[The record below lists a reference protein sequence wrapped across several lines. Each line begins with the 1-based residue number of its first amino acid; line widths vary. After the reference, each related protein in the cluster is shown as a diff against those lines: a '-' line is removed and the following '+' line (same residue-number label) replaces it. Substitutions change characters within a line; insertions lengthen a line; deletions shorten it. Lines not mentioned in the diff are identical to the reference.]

1 MSIKLSSLNR
11 LPDTERRILLEQF
24 NDTKTTYPREATLIS
39 LFEAQ
44 AKRSCDRV
52 ALRYEHTEMTYAS
65 LNSKANRLALYL
77 RQQGVKP
84 NQVVGI
90 LFSRSPGMVISILAV
105 LKAGGA
111 YMPIDPEY
119 PKERIQYMLED
130 SKAQFCITE
139 EQEYLP
145 EEMSIKAIVPDLL
158 DDDGKEGNYA
168 TNPEQVNRPSDLA
181 YIIYTS
187 GSTGKPKGV
196 MIEHSNVVRLLFNDR
211 NLFDFTKEDV
221 WTLFHSF
228 CFDFSVWEMYGAL
241 LYGARLIIVPLN
253 VTREPAQFLSLLQKE
268 QVTILNQTP
277 TAFYRM
283 AKLEVQSDLDTPLAV
298 RKVIFGGEALQPI
311 QLLEWKKK
319 YPQAQLIN
327 MYGITETTV
336 HVTYKEMEWDD
347 IQGKT
352 SNIGK
357 PIPTLQI
364 YILDEQRELVP
375 IGVEGEIYVGGE
387 GLARGYLNREELT
400 AERFVPH
407 PFAPS
412 QRLYRTGDLARWQ
425 MNGELEYLG
434 RIDHQVK
441 IRGFRIELGE
451 IETRLLEI
459 DGIQQAVVTVREGDT
474 GESVLCAY
482 YVSERLQQSKDL
494 RTRLSQHLPQ
504 YMLPAH
510 YIQMKALP
518 MTLSNKVDI
527 RALPAPSDSVTP
539 MDVTDLVMPSHELEW
554 QMLNIWQEM
563 LDNRNMGVECDY
575 FELGGDSIRVIE
587 LISRMNRELGL
598 HIQIADMYDYPTIRE
613 LARHRASLHAPDNV
627 RNEIEMEL
635 LQMRTEWLANP
646 TLRALLPSNVED
658 VYPMSDIQQGMV
670 FHYMKNE
677 GLGVYHDQFIYQIH
691 EHRIQALNLQ
701 TVMNELIIRHPILRT
716 GFNISDFPVPVQYS
730 CERIHFDIQ
739 EVILDSRDSESIE
752 QEIRN
757 YMELDRKRPFDIQ
770 QAPLWRL
777 VIFTSQEES
786 YVGWIFHHAI
796 LDGWSVAVFMSELLN
811 LYGALKGG
819 EVSA

>member
-158 DDDGKEGNYA
+158 DDDGIDGNYA

-241 LYGARLIIVPLN
+241 LYGARLIIVPLD

-277 TAFYRM
+277 TAFYRI

-336 HVTYKEMEWDD
+336 HVTYKEMKWED

-407 PFAPS
+407 PLAPS

-739 EVILDSRDSESIE
+739 EVLLDSLDSESIE

-770 QAPLWRL
+770 RAPLWRL

>member
-1 MSIKLSSLNR
+1 MSIKLSSLNT

-39 LFEAQ
+39 LFEEQ
-44 AKRSCDRV
+44 AKRSSERV

-65 LNSKANRLALYL
+65 LNNKANRLALYL

-158 DDDGKEGNYA
+158 DDDGIEGNYA
-168 TNPEQVNRPSDLA
+168 TNPKQVNRPSDLA

-241 LYGARLIIVPLN
+241 LYGARLIIVPLD

-277 TAFYRM
+277 TAFYRI

-336 HVTYKEMEWDD
+336 HVTYKEMGWDD

-400 AERFVPH
+400 TERFVPH
-407 PFAPS
+407 PFVPS

-451 IETRLLEI
+451 IESRLLEI

-539 MDVTDLVMPSHELEW
+539 MDVTDLVMPGHELEW

-613 LARHRASLHAPDNV
+613 LAGHRASLHAPDPV

-701 TVMNELIIRHPILRT
+701 TVMNELINRHPILRT
-716 GFNISDFPVPVQYS
+716 GFNISDFPVPVQYT

-739 EVILDSRDSESIE
+739 EVILDSLDSESIE

-770 QAPLWRL
+770 HAPLWRL

>member
-1 MSIKLSSLNR
+1 MSIKLSSLNTM
-11 LPDTERRILLEQF
+11 PDTERRMLLEQF
-24 NDTKTTYPREATLIS
+24 NDTKTTYPLEATLVS
-39 LFEAQ
+39 LFEEQ
-44 AKRSCDRV
+44 AERCSARI
-52 ALRYEHTEMTYAS
+52 ALRYQHTEMTYAT
-65 LNSKANRLALYL
+65 LNSKANRLAIFL
-77 RQQGVKP
+77 RQEGVKP

-139 EQEYLP
+139 EQELLP
-145 EEMSIKAIVPDLL
+145 EEVSIKAIVPDLL
-158 DDDGKEGNYA
+158 DDDGIEGIYA
-168 TNPEQVNRPSDLA
+168 TNPKLVNQPSDLA

-277 TAFYRM
+277 TAFYRI
-283 AKLEVQSDLDTPLAV
+283 AKLEIQSDSHTPLAV

-319 YPQAQLIN
+319 YPQTQLIN

-336 HVTYKEMEWDD
+336 HVTYKEMEWGD

-407 PFAPS
+407 PFAAS

-451 IETRLLEI
+451 IESRLLEI
-459 DGIQQAVVTVREGDT
+459 DGVQQAVVTVREGDT
-474 GESVLCAY
+474 GEGVLCAY
-482 YVSERLQQSKDL
+482 YVSDRFQQSKDL

-510 YIQMKALP
+510 YIQMKTLP
-518 MTLSNKVDI
+518 MTLSNKVDT
-527 RALPAPSDSVTP
+527 RALPAPSNSVTP
-539 MDVTDLVMPSHELEW
+539 TDVTDLVMPSHELEW

-598 HIQIADMYDYPTIRE
+598 HIQISDMYDYPTIRK
-613 LARHRASLHAPDNV
+613 LARHRSALHAPDNV

-646 TLRALLPSNVED
+646 ALRALLPSDVED

-691 EHRIQALNLQ
+691 GHRIQVLNFQ
-701 TVMNELIIRHPILRT
+701 TVMNELISRHPILRT

-730 CERIHFDIQ
+730 CERIDFEIQ
-739 EVILDSRDSESIE
+739 EVVLEHRDTESIE
-752 QEIRN
+752 QEILN
-757 YMELDRKRPFDIQ
+757 YMELDRKRPFDIEH
-770 QAPLWRL
+770 APLWRL
-777 VIFTSQEES
+777 VIFNSTEES

>member
-1 MSIKLSSLNR
+1 MSIKLSSLNTM
-11 LPDTERRILLEQF
+11 PDTERRMLLEQF
-24 NDTKTTYPREATLIS
+24 NDTKTTYPLEATLVS
-39 LFEAQ
+39 LFEEQ
-44 AKRSCDRV
+44 AESCSARI
-52 ALRYEHTEMTYAS
+52 ALRYEHTEMTYAT
-65 LNSKANRLALYL
+65 LNSKANRLAIFL

-139 EQEYLP
+139 DQELLP
-145 EEMSIKAIVPDLL
+145 EDVSIKAIVPDLL
-158 DDDGKEGNYA
+158 DDDQIEGVYA
-168 TNPEQVNRPSDLA
+168 TNLKQVNQPSDLA

-277 TAFYRM
+277 TAFYRI
-283 AKLEVQSDLDTPLAV
+283 AKLEVESDLHTSLAV

-319 YPQAQLIN
+319 YPQTQLIN

-347 IQGKT
+347 IQAKI

-375 IGVEGEIYVGGE
+375 IGVEGEIYVGGA

-407 PFAPS
+407 PFAAS

-451 IETRLLEI
+451 IESRLLEI
-459 DGIQQAVVTVREGDT
+459 DGVQQAVVTVREADT

-482 YVSERLQQSKDL
+482 YVSDRLQQSKDL
-494 RTRLSQHLPQ
+494 RTRLSQHLPR

-510 YIQMKALP
+510 YIQMKTLP
-518 MTLSNKVDI
+518 MTLSNKVDT
-527 RALPAPSDSVTP
+527 RALPAPSNSVTP
-539 MDVTDLVMPSHELEW
+539 TDVTDLVMPSHELEW

-598 HIQIADMYDYPTIRE
+598 HIQISDMYDYPTIRN
-613 LARHRASLHAPDNV
+613 LVRHRSTHLEPDNV

-646 TLRALLPSNVED
+646 ALRALLPSDVED

-691 EHRIQALNLQ
+691 GHRIQVLNLQ
-701 TVMNELIIRHPILRT
+701 TVMNELISRHPILRT

-730 CERIHFDIQ
+730 CERIDFEIQ
-739 EVILDSRDSESIE
+739 EVVLEHRDTESIE

-757 YMELDRKRPFDIQ
+757 YMELDRKRPFDIEH
-770 QAPLWRL
+770 APLWRL
-777 VIFTSQEES
+777 VIFNSTEES